1 MYSAET
7 ESSSTLRGAAA
18 GAIGG
23 IVGSAAMVL
32 FNHVLASTGFGK
44 SDRGEHHQH
53 RRLDAKP
60 NDSDGTISDEPAS
73 RKAASVA
80 AEAVTGQPLNE
91 REKDLGGSLFHY
103 GFGAAAG
110 AVYGALAAAS
120 PKVTT
125 GGGAPYGAAVFVTA
139 GELGIPAAGLSRHP
153 ADYPA
158 SRHLSALATH
168 LVYGV
173 TLETVRR
180 LLMRRTRARAA
191 YDITALGV

>member
-23 IVGSAAMVL
+23 VVASAAMVL
-32 FNHVLASTGFGK
+32 FNHLLARTGFGQ
-44 SDRGEHHQH
+44 SDLGDHHQD
-53 RRLDAKP
+53 RRVEAKP
-60 NDSDGTISDEPAS
+60 NDSDGTIPDEPAS
-73 RKAASVA
+73 RKAASLTA
-80 AEAVTGQPLNE
+80 QALTGRPLNE
-91 REKDLGGSLFHY
+91 HQKDFGGSLFHY

-120 PKVTT
+120 PKVTS
-125 GGGAPYGAAVFVTA
+125 GGGAPYGAAVFLTA
-139 GELGIPAAGLSRHP
+139 SELGVPAAGLARHP
-153 ADYPA
+153 VEYPPA
-158 SRHLSALATH
+158 RHLAALATH
-168 LVYGV
+168 LVYGI
-173 TLETVRR
+173 TLETVRG

>member
-32 FNHVLASTGFGK
+32 FNHALASTGFGR
-44 SDRGEHHQH
+44 SDVGQHHQD
-53 RRLDAKP
+53 RRADAKP
-60 NDSDGTISDEPAS
+60 NDSDGTIADEPAS
-73 RKAASVA
+73 RKAASAA
-80 AEAVTGQPLNE
+80 AEALAGRPLNE

-110 AVYGALAAAS
+110 AVYGALAAAA
-120 PKVTT
+120 PKVTM

-153 ADYPA
+153 ADYPP

-180 LLMRRTRARAA
+180 LLMRRTRARDA